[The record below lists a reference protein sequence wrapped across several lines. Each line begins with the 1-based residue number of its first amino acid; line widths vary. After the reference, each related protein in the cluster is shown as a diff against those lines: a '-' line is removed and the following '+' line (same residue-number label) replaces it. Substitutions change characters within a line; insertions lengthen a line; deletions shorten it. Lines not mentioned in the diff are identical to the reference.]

1 MASSSRTSHHRGA
14 KDKTYAK
21 KVERDINN
29 AHSRSNRR
37 RIIKAR
43 YPAPPLATSPV
54 VSTIEQQPTTTPA
67 LKRTRAKKR
76 TAKNIETTIPPPSST
91 NTINTTNS
99 EVCTTPTPQLLAA
112 TPTTTSTSIENTPH
126 SNHTAND
133 EDASP
138 RPSKRR
144 CTTSSTFRNGLY
156 MVRDMCVDIFDRLV
170 SLATIRSAA
179 PTDEEHINFGTG
191 GGMDTGWA
199 EGDVS
204 KDIDIDE
211 VVDVS

>member
-1 MASSSRTSHHRGA
+1 MISQSSPRISHQRCA
-14 KDKTYAK
+14 KDKTYAI
-21 KVERDINN
+21 KVDRDINKS
-29 AHSRSNRR
+29 APSRSNSNRR

-43 YPAPPLATSPV
+43 YPAPPLETTPV
-54 VSTIEQQPTTTPA
+54 VSTIEQQPTTTTPA
-67 LKRTRAKKR
+67 LQRRTPAKKR
-76 TAKNIETTIPPPSST
+76 TADNIEPTIPPSST
-91 NTINTTNS
+91 TYPHTTNTTNS

-112 TPTTTSTSIENTPH
+112 TPTTTSTIENTPH

-156 MVRDMCVDIFDRLV
+156 MVRDMCVAIFVRLV

-179 PTDEEHINFGTG
+179 PT
-191 GGMDTGWA
+191 
-199 EGDVS
+199 S
-204 KDIDIDE
+204 E
-211 VVDVS
+211 VL